1 MCFEAPNVHRRP
13 AANSAQRR
21 QCDSPSGQSG
31 IESSQVFHAKEIA
44 LDRPLSHPLHAVRDT
59 NSPLPG
65 SPDTF
70 NPSHTTTPR
79 RNTSDGHPVTIR
91 PSYTE

>member
-21 QCDSPSGQSG
+21 QCDSPPAS
-31 IESSQVFHAKEIA
+31 AKEIA
-44 LDRPLSHPLHAVRDT
+44 FDRSLSHRFHAVRDT

-65 SPDTF
+65 SADTF
-70 NPSHTTTPR
+70 NPSHTTIPR